1 MICLAQHLLE
11 RGNLNVGLVTSWKKS
26 DFPAEVVSR
35 LAFFI
40 RKPMVWPRLADTIWQ
55 SITMPK
61 VSDQVDA
68 DVILNIDPIG
78 TPTGGKAR
86 LFVTHDLYFKSLPDQ
101 YSLRERLFSDLIVR
115 MMLRGNDA
123 AICISENTLSE
134 LKQHY
139 PQSEDK
145 AYRVYSGP
153 PRFPKA
159 EHETLSNERH
169 LLWVS
174 NITANKN
181 IACFYEAL
189 ELLARRGLRLKSVVV
204 GADPKGI
211 EKGLRSRLKHA
222 IPPRRL
228 TNISAAELGRLYQ
241 ESLCLVNTSLCEG
254 FGLPILEAQG
264 HGVPVICPAFGAPA
278 EIGGRDATLTF
289 EAHSPSDLAFQ
300 IMAIESD
307 PQLRIR
313 LIENG
318 KANYRKFSWEKTAAR
333 VESLVLKTLESK
345 SEIANTTTSGAI

>member
-1 MICLAQHLLE
+1 MTGA
-11 RGNLNVGLVTSWKKS
+11 N
-26 DFPAEVVSR
+26 
-35 LAFFI
+35 
-40 RKPMVWPRLADTIWQ
+40 AD
-55 SITMPK
+55 
-61 VSDQVDA
+61 A
-68 DVILNIDPIG
+68 ILNIDPIG
-78 TPTGGKAR
+78 TPTGAKAR
-86 LFVTHDLYFKSLPDQ
+86 LFIAHDLYFRTLPDH
-101 YSLRERLFSDLIVR
+101 YSLRERLFSDLILR

-123 AICISENTLSE
+123 AICVSENTLNE
-134 LKQHY
+134 LRRHY
-139 PQSEDK
+139 PQSSGE
-145 AYRVYSGP
+145 AHCVHSGP

-159 EHETLSNERH
+159 DHEPLSDERH

-181 IACFYEAL
+181 ISCFYEAL
-189 ELLARRGLRLKSVVV
+189 ELLAKRGLRLKSVVV
-204 GADPKGI
+204 GADPKGL
-211 EKGLRSRLKHA
+211 EKSARSRLKHA
-222 IPPRRL
+222 ITPRRL

-264 HGVPVICPAFGAPA
+264 QGVPVICPAFGAPA
-278 EIGGRDATLTF
+278 EIGGSDATLTF

-318 KANYRKFSWEKTAAR
+318 KVNYRKFSWEKTAAG